1 MEPTPM
7 RVGVHP
13 KLTHNGVFWMAG
25 WWILGHVGHS
35 NRVFLFHHSPLT
47 GHFFELQRKRSFKEP
62 DNVSL
67 ENPVM
72 IAL

>member
-1 MEPTPM
+1 M
-7 RVGVHP
+7 G
-13 KLTHNGVFWMAG
+13 FFG
-25 WWILGHVGHS
+25 WWVLGHVGHS

-47 GHFFELQRKRSFKEP
+47 GHFFEVQRKRSFKEP

-72 IAL
+72 IAS